1 MSFRHVAYMLNYRS
15 TATAD
20 TVISCLQNVHFIV
33 FVLYPKWMEKI
44 NNITAIEIN
53 DFFLFLYFVMLS
65 ILIYYIYTN
74 KIKPKKWQKS
84 LKIAT
89 KCNISNFIH
98 KLWVC
103 AFIPQNIFET
113 LKYERFSDILRARK
127 NTENTKFIRIKYIIY
142 LWKAFCTAFLWF
154 VKNKSLM
161 GINLEYVLVN
171 WVKFLAIG

>member
-20 TVISCLQNVHFIV
+20 TVISCLQNVHFAL

-53 DFFLFLYFVMLS
+53 DSFVFVFCDVININILHLYKQNKTQENGKNLLKLQRNAILVISFINYEYVHLFHKIFSRHLNMNASVIFWEQENIPKIPNSYES
-65 ILIYYIYTN
+65 NILFTSE
-74 KIKPKKWQKS
+74 KHS
-84 LKIAT
+84 VL
-89 KCNISNFIH
+89 H
-98 KLWVC
+98 
-103 AFIPQNIFET
+103 
-113 LKYERFSDILRARK
+113 
-127 NTENTKFIRIKYIIY
+127 
-142 LWKAFCTAFLWF
+142 FLWF
-154 VKNKSLM
+154 VKNKSPM